1 MDRITMEH
9 FEVEKEKFDH
19 FLNGDGEIWFDFN
32 EGVFITK
39 EEVIQA
45 FKDNNCETIADKK
58 DYCDEFGLQ
67 GSYNELDAALDY
79 HQDGDYDLDYL
90 VIGNTVVMSIA
101 RRW

>member
-32 EGVFITK
+32 DGMFLTK

-45 FKDNNCETIADKK
+45 FKDNACETEEDQKVIVM
-58 DYCDEFGLQ
+58 
-67 GSYNELDAALDY
+67 N
-79 HQDGDYDLDYL
+79 L
-90 VIGNTVVMSIA
+90 VYKEVIMNLMLN
-101 RRW
+101 